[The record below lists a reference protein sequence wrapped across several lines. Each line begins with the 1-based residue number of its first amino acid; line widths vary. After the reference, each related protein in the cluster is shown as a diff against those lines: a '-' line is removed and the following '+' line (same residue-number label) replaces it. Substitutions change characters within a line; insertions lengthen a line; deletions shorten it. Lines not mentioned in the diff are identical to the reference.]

1 MLSLE
6 IYNKLLILLVVVF
19 LSSARAQDDAEALY
33 EAEKW
38 SDAAVAYES
47 RLAEKP
53 DDGTAWIR
61 LAISARNAGRYAT
74 ALNALRKAEEQG
86 VAPVQIG
93 VERIRLKVLTEDT
106 EGAIAGLAV
115 LVENGFTAVAF
126 IKSDPILG
134 SMAGNDLFDELV
146 AALEISAYPCEH
158 DPLFSEFDFWIGE
171 WDVHGAGGQYA
182 GSNVISRE
190 QRGCY
195 LSENWTSAS
204 GSGGDSINYVDKIT
218 GEWVQVWNDASGSQI
233 NIRGGMTDDGMLL
246 IGTIHSVSSNKTQ
259 PFRGLWTALP
269 DGRVRQYFEYSDD
282 NGVTWRSWFEGFYTR
297 KTD

>member
-1 MLSLE
+1 MSSLG
-6 IYNKLLILLVVVF
+6 IYNKLLILLVIVF
-19 LSSARAQDDAEALY
+19 LSSAWAKDDADALY

-38 SDAAVAYES
+38 SDAADAYES
-47 RLAEKP
+47 RLAEMP

-61 LAISARNAGRYAT
+61 LAISARNAGRYAI
-74 ALNALRKAEEQG
+74 ALNALQKAEEQG

-134 SMAGNDLFDELV
+134 SMTGNDLFDELV

-158 DPLFSEFDFWIGE
+158 DPLFSEFDFWLGE

-233 NIRGGMTDDGMLL
+233 NIRGGMIDDGMLL

-282 NGVTWRSWFEGFYTR
+282 NGVTWTSWFEGFYTR

>member
-1 MLSLE
+1 MSLR
-6 IYNKLLILLVVVF
+6 IYNKLLLLLIIVF
-19 LSSARAQDDAEALY
+19 LSSVWAQDDADALY

-38 SDAAVAYES
+38 SDAADAYES

-61 LAISARNAGRYAT
+61 LAISARNAGRYAI
-74 ALNALRKAEEQG
+74 ALNALQKAEEQG

-134 SMAGNDLFDELV
+134 SMTGNDLFDELV

-158 DPLFSEFDFWIGE
+158 DPLFSKFDFWLGE

-246 IGTIHSVSSNKTQ
+246 IGTIHSISSNKTQ

-282 NGVTWRSWFEGFYTR
+282 NRVTWTSWFEGFYTR